1 MLRYYKTD
9 IHGAK
14 EGILAGKRIAI
25 KDNIP
30 VAGVPMMNGSSL
42 LEGYTPD
49 FDATVVTRVLDN
61 GTPMFGDSIKI
72 QMFVMNF

>member
-1 MLRYYKTD
+1 MYNEKLWFAFIYYTVRYYKTD

-14 EGILAGKRIAI
+14 EGILTGKRIAI

-30 VAGVPMMNGSSL
+30 VAGVPMMIGMSI

-49 FDATVVTRVLDN
+49 YDATVVTRILDN
-61 GTPMFGDSIKI
+61 G
-72 QMFVMNF
+72 